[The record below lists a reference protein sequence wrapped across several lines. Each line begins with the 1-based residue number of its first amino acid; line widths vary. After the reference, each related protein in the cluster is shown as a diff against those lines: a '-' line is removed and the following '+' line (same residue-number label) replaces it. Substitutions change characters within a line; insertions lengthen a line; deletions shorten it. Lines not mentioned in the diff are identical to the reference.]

1 MSDEAQPVPWRE
13 LRAELEALGFRPSK
27 SLGQNFLLD
36 RNLARAI
43 VNDARVERGDRVLEV
58 GCGPGALTEPLLERG
73 VELLAVEID
82 ARLLALARS
91 RLGGFSNARFLEA
104 DVLATKHRLAPRV
117 EEELWKEGAWHVVS
131 NLPYAIAGPLLVS
144 VSRLDN
150 PPRTLTV
157 LVQQE
162 VADRIVARPGGEAWG
177 ALSAKLAL
185 LYDRRKEREVGR
197 QLFWP
202 RPRVQS
208 AVVRLEA
215 RGGARIPEDRLEAC
229 DRLLAIV
236 FQTRRKTLR
245 NALSRAF
252 GSKEEALAALL
263 RLGVDPAQRPEEL
276 VPEQWLALAE
286 VFRSSKHSS

>member
-1 MSDEAQPVPWRE
+1 MSHEAQPVPWRE

-43 VNDARVERGDRVLEV
+43 VADSRVGRGDRVLEV
-58 GCGPGALTEPLLERG
+58 GCGTGALTEPLLERG

-82 ARLLALARS
+82 ARLLALARA
-91 RLGGFSNARFLEA
+91 RLARFANARFLEA
-104 DVLATKHRLAPRV
+104 DVLATKHKLAPRV
-117 EEELWKEGAWHVVS
+117 ERDLWKEGDWHVVS
-131 NLPYAIAGPLLVS
+131 NLPYAIAGPLLAEL
-144 VSRLDN
+144 SRLDH

-157 LVQQE
+157 LVQEE

-185 LYDRRKEREVGR
+185 VYDRCKEREVGR

-208 AVVRLEA
+208 AVVRLES
-215 RGGARIPEDRLEAC
+215 RGIAGIPKERLEAY
-229 DRLLAIV
+229 DRLVAVV

-252 GSKEEALAALL
+252 GGKAEVLAALHKM
-263 RLGVDPAQRPEEL
+263 GIDPARRPEEL
-276 VPEQWLALAE
+276 APEQWLALAE
-286 VFRSSKHSS
+286 AFRSLGHSP